1 VKTWLCGTSDYW
13 WVVLVTLV
21 CVVLFVSHF
30 KVRDTDTDT
39 SRKRVSIDAL
49 AHATTLLDLSTA
61 GYKKQ

>member
-1 VKTWLCGTSDYW
+1 
-13 WVVLVTLV
+13 LVTLV